1 MNTDISHDLQS
12 QIIDAKNSNTAL
24 KIQAGNSK
32 NFYGRQIDARLLD
45 VSAHQGVINYE
56 PSELVITARAG
67 TPLKDIESLLSE
79 HNQMLAFE
87 PPGFADTATLG
98 GTIACNFSGPRR
110 AYRGAAR
117 DYVLGSKI
125 INGKGEILSFGG
137 EVMKNVAGYD
147 ASRLMCGALGTLG
160 LILETSLKVVPK
172 AEVEITLAQ
181 QCSTAQAIEKM
192 NHWAQKSIP
201 ISGSFYDG
209 ENLYIRLSS
218 NQPSVTSASRTIGG
232 EILQQDCL
240 FWAKLKEHQ
249 LDFFNTNKPVWRLS
263 LAPNTDELK
272 LEGETLYEWGG
283 ALRWLVTDDPV
294 DKVRH
299 AVEVAGGHATI
310 FHNAASHLEPFH
322 ELNKALFSISRNLKD
337 AFDPQYILNPAR
349 MYANL

>member
-1 MNTDISHDLQS
+1 MNKDISLDLQS
-12 QIIDAKNSNTAL
+12 QIIDAKNSKTAL

-32 NFYGRQIDARLLD
+32 HFYARHIEAQLLD
-45 VSAHQGVINYE
+45 VSEHQGIINYE

-87 PPGFADTATLG
+87 PPSFADTATLG

-172 AEVEITLAQ
+172 AEAELTLVQ
-181 QCSTAQAIEKM
+181 QCTTAQAIEKM

-201 ISGSFYDG
+201 VSGSFFDG

-218 NQPSVTSASRTIGG
+218 NQPSVTSASKTIGG
-232 EILQQDCL
+232 ETLNDDGL
-240 FWAKLKEHQ
+240 FWQQLKEHQ
-249 LDFFNTNKPVWRLS
+249 LDFFDTNEPVWRLS
-263 LAPNTDELK
+263 LAPNTDELH
-272 LEGETLYEWGG
+272 LQGETLYEWGG
-283 ALRWLVTDDPV
+283 ALRWLVTDEPV
-294 DKVRH
+294 DKIRH
-299 AVEVAGGHATI
+299 AAEVAGGHATI
-310 FHNAASHLEPFH
+310 FHNAPSHLEPFH
-322 ELNKALFSISRNLKD
+322 ELNKGLFSISKNLKD
-337 AFDPQYILNPAR
+337 AFDPEYILNPCR